1 MKSREIALDMFVKH
15 LAFLSPERVLER
27 GYAIV
32 LDKQGH
38 VVGDAS
44 LLKPGHL
51 LDLRLA
57 KGTVE
62 VAVKATR

>member
-1 MKSREIALDMFVKH
+1 LAL
-15 LAFLSPERVLER
+15 LSPERVLER
-27 GYAIV
+27 GYAIA